1 MELKIGETLPKFKDL
16 MSLLKAIS
24 EEMTLKFTPEK
35 IMAASMDPSHV
46 IMVMMEINKNL
57 FQDYQAKEDETLTVN
72 LKELTQFLDRIGK
85 DEIVTMKKDEEKMR
99 FVITAT
105 KGGHKRRFE
114 LPLLDTIEDTVP
126 DPKIF
131 FKAQTKMLTKAL
143 DGAIKDSILV
153 ADHAAFLIEG
163 GQTNTVF
170 RITGKGDLG
179 DAVNEFEK
187 GDDNIIEIKLE
198 EDSSAKFTLSYL
210 EQIIGPIGR
219 LYDVVEIELS
229 TDMPMKILG
238 IGPDPHKSTIYLAPC
253 IGV

>member
-16 MSLLKAIS
+16 MSLLKAIN

-72 LKELTQFLDRIGK
+72 LKELSQFLDRIGK
-85 DEIVTMKKDEEKMR
+85 DESVAMKKDEKIMR
-99 FVITAT
+99 LVITAA
-105 KGGHKRRFE
+105 KGGHRRRFE

-131 FKAQTKMLTKAL
+131 FKAQTKILTKAF
-143 DGAIKDSILV
+143 DSAIKDSILV
-153 ADHAAFLIEG
+153 AEHAAISIVNEFEKG
-163 GQTNTVF
+163 AVF
-170 RITGKGDLG
+170 RIAGNGDLG

-198 EDSSAKFTLSYL
+198 EDSSATYTLSYL
-210 EQIIGPIGR
+210 EQIMGPIGR
-219 LYDVVEIELS
+219 LYDVIEIELAK
-229 TDMPMKILG
+229 DMPMKIQG
-238 IGPDPHKSTIYLAPC
+238 EGPDPHKSTIYLAPC
-253 IGV
+253 IL

>member
-210 EQIIGPIGR
+210 EQIIGQIGR
-219 LYDVVEIELS
+219 AHV
-229 TDMPMKILG
+229 
-238 IGPDPHKSTIYLAPC
+238 
-253 IGV
+253 